1 MKTGIIKR
9 STSIYNRRKTLS
21 FFPGKHEHAF
31 QGFFSSGFLFI
42 LPGLIGFCIFFIFPF
57 GLSLVYAFMDRPVN
71 GSFTG
76 FSNFSSLLTNRA
88 YIRGLLNTI
97 RFIGISVP
105 LNLIFSLAAAIL
117 VNKIM
122 KGRDFF
128 SLIFLIP
135 LVIPSGS
142 MVFFWKTLFSYD
154 GALNGFLNSI
164 GIVKVNWLDSV
175 LALPVMIL
183 IFLWKNIGYNMILF
197 LAGLSNI
204 PKDYYEAAW
213 MDNAS
218 SFQAFR
224 HITIPCLL
232 PVTIVALIMSI
243 INSFKIFREIFL
255 ITGSYPQENI
265 YTLQHFMNNMFASLN
280 YPRLTSATAMLVLVL
295 VFFTQFL
302 LRIERKVSL

>member
-1 MKTGIIKR
+1 MNKGLKLKET
-9 STSIYNRRKTLS
+9 T
-21 FFPGKHEHAF
+21 FFG
-31 QGFFSSGFLFI
+31 SGFIFV

-57 GLSLVYAFMDRPVN
+57 GLSLVYAFMDKPIS
-71 GSFTG
+71 GSFIG
-76 FSNFSSLLTNRA
+76 FKNFTSLFESRA

-105 LNLIFSLAAAIL
+105 LNLFLSLAIAMM
-117 VNKIM
+117 VNKII
-122 KGRDFF
+122 KNRQWF

-154 GALNGFLNSI
+154 GALNGLLNSFGMTKI
-164 GIVKVNWLDSV
+164 NWLDSIA
-175 LALPVMIL
+175 ALPVMIFV
-183 IFLWKNIGYNMILF
+183 FLWKNCGYNMILF

-218 SFQAFR
+218 SFQVLK

-232 PVTIVALIMSI
+232 PTAIVALIMSI
-243 INSFKIFREIFL
+243 INSFKIFREIYL
-255 ITGSYPQENI
+255 ITGSYPHESL

-280 YPRLTSATAMLVLVL
+280 YPRLTSATALLVIAMVL
-295 VFFTQFL
+295 FTQFL
-302 LRIERKVSL
+302 LRLERRVS